1 MESKYQKELRI
12 ILTDI
17 QFHMCLP
24 RKPLSPVR
32 AIEKSLKNNKPG
44 RWYSKNLPM
53 PKKDG
58 TIILPILE
66 TDEMYKFIQKKK
78 AEGIRVRVFIPERPV
93 GICRQGYGRIH

>member
-1 MESKYQKELRI
+1 
-12 ILTDI
+12 
-17 QFHMCLP
+17 
-24 RKPLSPVR
+24 
-32 AIEKSLKNNKPG
+32 
-44 RWYSKNLPM
+44 M

-78 AEGIRVRVFIPERPV
+78 AEGIRVKVFIPERPV